1 MRVTTMTLPSLA
13 LRTCATLALLALPA
27 AAEPRAPAP
36 PPAAVS
42 DGLTDQ
48 DRDLRDAADQLAGDA
63 AQVMEQW
70 LATKAIAEDRL
81 FSRLYFPIP
90 KTDPVKYATPYD
102 QLADRFLVP
111 VEDKALNHTPTVEQY
126 AIVTDVNGYVP
137 AHNTRFTQ
145 PATGQPDK
153 DYLNNRTKRML
164 GDPASLRAARSE
176 ARFLLQRIELETGD
190 VIYDLSVPI
199 TIRGKHWG
207 CARIGYRRAE

>member
-1 MRVTTMTLPSLA
+1 V
-13 LRTCATLALLALPA
+13 TLARSKLLPVAWLAALASPA
-27 AAEPRAPAP
+27 MAQRAAAP
-36 PPAAVS
+36 PPPPPPPS

-48 DRDLRDAADQLAGDA
+48 DRDMRDAAEQLAADA
-63 AQVMEQW
+63 SQAIEQW
-70 LATKAIAEDRL
+70 LISRAVTEDRL

-90 KTDPVKYATPYD
+90 KTDPTKYATPYD
-102 QLADRFLVP
+102 ALADRHLVAL
-111 VEDKALNHTPTVEQY
+111 EDKALNHNPAIEQY

-145 PATGQPDK
+145 PLTGQPDK
-153 DYLNNRTKRML
+153 DYANNRTKRLL

-176 ARFLLQRIELETGD
+176 ARYLLQRSEQETGE

-199 TIRGKHWG
+199 TVRGKHWG